1 MRASIPGSRFADG
14 SEGSSAT
21 EAVPA
26 QPERASN
33 RAMARAFSQQ
43 LVFRALGMV
52 ASVLTVAVTTR
63 HLGPTAYGH
72 LTTAVVFV
80 GLWTSLTELGVGAV
94 LVRRV
99 MSGSGQLDRLVRV
112 NAGMSLVYC
121 LPLFAIAATS
131 GALVYRGQGEVVQ
144 MVLIVS
150 CSLILT
156 TITSCFEPI
165 FLAKV
170 RFTAVAWSD
179 LVSRVASLGLTMV
192 LISCDA
198 NIVWFAV
205 VQLVPPVVVLAIQGV
220 AAARIADWR
229 PVFSWSESWH
239 LLRESLPQTGV
250 LIIAVLYWRADGV
263 ILSVRSTP
271 DQVGVY
277 GLAYTLAFTLSV
289 LSGFFQSSTL
299 SAATHSFARD
309 RGEFARFVTRSVE
322 TMVFLGAPIAV
333 VGTVLAAPLV
343 ELIGSSEFVAHGAPT
358 LSLLLVAVALTF
370 INAAISQAL
379 FAAHDQVFL
388 FRLNLLNLS
397 GNIALNIILA
407 PRYGAVGAAA
417 ALIVA
422 EVVGLLVVTWRLG
435 RIAPFH
441 VPWRFMVRLVIPL
454 GVAVALALS
463 MIHWPVLITLALA
476 ALAYLGVNLVVGPV
490 TPRVIRSLLADRDA
504 SDETPTKDNHEP

>member
-1 MRASIPGSRFADG
+1 M
-14 SEGSSAT
+14 
-21 EAVPA
+21 A
-26 QPERASN
+26 Q
-33 RAMARAFSQQ
+33 AFGQQ

-63 HLGPTAYGH
+63 HLGPIAYGH

-80 GLWTSLTELGVGAV
+80 GMWTSLTELGVGAV

-99 MSGSGQLDRLVRV
+99 MSGNGDLERLVRV

-121 LPLFAIAATS
+121 VPLFGIAATS
-131 GALVYRGQGEVVQ
+131 GVLVYRGNDEVVR

-156 TITSCFEPI
+156 TVTSCFEPI
-165 FLAKV
+165 FLARV

-179 LVSRVASLGLTMV
+179 LVSRIASLAVTMI
-192 LISCDA
+192 LIMNDA
-198 NIVWFAV
+198 NTVWFAV

-229 PVFSWSESWH
+229 PVFSLSECWH

-263 ILSVRSTP
+263 ILSLRSTP

-289 LSGFFQSSTL
+289 LSTFFQTSTL

-322 TMVFLGAPIAV
+322 TMVFVGAPIAV
-333 VGTVLAAPLV
+333 VGAVLAAPLV
-343 ELIGSSEFVAHGAPT
+343 EVVGSSEFVAHGAPT
-358 LSLLLVAVALTF
+358 LALLLVAVALTF
-370 INAAISQAL
+370 VNAAISQAL

-388 FRLNLLNLS
+388 FRLNLVNLI
-397 GNIALNIILA
+397 GNIVLNVVLA
-407 PRYGAVGAAA
+407 PRYGAVGAAV

-422 EVVGLLVVTWRLG
+422 EVAGLLVVTWRLG
-435 RIAPFH
+435 RIAPYR
-441 VPWRFMVRLVIPL
+441 VPWMFLVRLTIPL
-454 GVAVALALS
+454 GFAAALALS
-463 MIHWPVLITLALA
+463 LSHWPVLITVAFA
-476 ALAYLGVNLVVGPV
+476 AGAYLGVNLILGPV
-490 TPRVIRSLLADRDA
+490 TPRVIRSILADRDA
-504 SDETPTKDNHEP
+504 DSDGGSREP

>member
-1 MRASIPGSRFADG
+1 MGRP
-14 SEGSSAT
+14 
-21 EAVPA
+21 
-26 QPERASN
+26 QPERVSN
-33 RAMARAFSQQ
+33 RAMAQAFSQQ
-43 LVFRALGMV
+43 LIFRALGMV

-94 LVRRV
+94 MVRRV
-99 MSGSGQLDRLVRV
+99 MSGNGNLERLVRV

-121 LPLFAIAATS
+121 LPLFAVAATS
-131 GALVYRGQGEVVQ
+131 GVLVYRGQDEVVK

-179 LVSRVASLGLTMV
+179 LVSRVASLGVTM
-192 LISCDA
+192 LLMMRDA
-198 NIVWFAV
+198 DTVWFAV
-205 VQLVPPVVVLAIQGV
+205 VQLVPPLVVLVIQGR

-229 PVFSWSESWH
+229 PVFSWGESWH

-263 ILSVRSTP
+263 ILSLRSTP

-289 LSGFFQSSTL
+289 LSTFFQTSTL

-309 RGEFARFVTRSVE
+309 RREFAGFVTRSLE
-322 TMVFLGAPIAV
+322 SMVFLGMPIAV

-343 ELIGSSEFVAHGAPT
+343 ELVGSSQFVAHGAPT
-358 LSLLLVAVALTF
+358 LALLLVAVALTF
-370 INAAISQAL
+370 VNAAISQAL

-388 FRLNLLNLS
+388 FRLNLVNLV
-397 GNIALNIILA
+397 GNIVLNIVLA
-407 PRYGAVGAAA
+407 PRYGAVGAAV

-422 EVVGLLVVTWRLG
+422 EVVGLGVATWRLG
-435 RIAPFH
+435 KIAPFGM
-441 VPWRFMVRLVIPL
+441 PWLFGLRLLIPL
-454 GVAVALALS
+454 GVAAGLA
-463 MIHWPVLITLALA
+463 IWTRHWPVIAPLGLA
-476 ALAYLGVNLVVGPV
+476 AAAYLGLNLVLGPV
-490 TPRVIRSLLADRDA
+490 TPKVIRTLL
-504 SDETPTKDNHEP
+504 KDGEPATNQALEARHES